1 MLQFVLSIFALN
13 ITFQASKIY
22 PAQAQTKLWI
32 ASIVHD
38 LLLNKSLD
46 VNICSCIN
54 QKRTKI
60 ILCFSD
66 KSKLVEFI
74 TAYCYF
80 QLVKKTCSRIKCVL
94 RYYSEAENLVICSQ
108 MQEGENPVN
117 KDHYSG
123 YTGRPSL
130 GFGFQ
135 SNYLSSMSKVC
146 KPALLDGLRYSSSSM
161 KARQLWK
168 RGDWRENMWLG
179 LLFVSLFT
187 LSISWCEAWL

>member
-74 TAYCYF
+74 TAYRYF
-80 QLVKKTCSRIKCVL
+80 QLVKKAYSRIKCVL
-94 RYYSEAENLVICSQ
+94 TELVINVLF
-108 MQEGENPVN
+108 EI
-117 KDHYSG
+117 
-123 YTGRPSL
+123 
-130 GFGFQ
+130 
-135 SNYLSSMSKVC
+135 YLDEKILH
-146 KPALLDGLRYSSSSM
+146 KY
-161 KARQLWK
+161 
-168 RGDWRENMWLG
+168 E
-179 LLFVSLFT
+179 
-187 LSISWCEAWL
+187 